1 MKRGIVGMLIV
12 VLSVSVG
19 AAATAQEGGPGGVLG
34 RIMVEMEDAGDLRFI
49 GELADI
55 DEETMEQVVEIRN
68 NADEAI
74 RVAKSEIEIVQ
85 ARIQRLLLDDDPDLD
100 RIEDLV
106 REASQWEV
114 DIRMAQIERDVAI
127 RGLVGDNAWARL
139 LQTRRIMG
147 EAQRLR
153 LEAATR
159 ERMEMLEKQFLDR
172 EHEFFKR
179 RLMELEE
186 RLEGAD
192 GEAAERIEMLRR
204 ELEETLGERAGRRR

>member
-1 MKRGIVGMLIV
+1 MKRGIVGMLVLI
-12 VLSVSVG
+12 LSVSVG
-19 AAATAQEGGPGGVLG
+19 GAATAQEGGPGGVLG
-34 RIMVEMEDAGDLRFI
+34 RIMMELEDAGDLRFI
-49 GELADI
+49 GELAEI

-68 NADEAI
+68 DADEAI

-85 ARIQRLLLDDDPDLD
+85 ARIQRLLLEDDPNLD

-127 RGLVGDNAWARL
+127 RRLIGDNAWARL
-139 LQTRRIMG
+139 LQTRRIIG

-153 LEAATR
+153 MEAATR
-159 ERMEMLEKQFLDR
+159 ERMEMLERQFLGR

-186 RLEGAD
+186 RLEDAD

-204 ELEETLGERAGRRR
+204 ELEETLGERTGRRR